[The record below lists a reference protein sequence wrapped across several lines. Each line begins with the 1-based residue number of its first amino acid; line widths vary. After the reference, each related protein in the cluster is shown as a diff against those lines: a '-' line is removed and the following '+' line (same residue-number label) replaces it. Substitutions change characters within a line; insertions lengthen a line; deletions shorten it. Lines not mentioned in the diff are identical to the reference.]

1 MLETWNISV
10 LINDTAAEIA
20 PFPSAVKNDILPA
33 LSLGCQV
40 VKGCPSMADVTED
53 VSCITS
59 LKELL
64 DIL

>member
-1 MLETWNISV
+1 MIGDS
-10 LINDTAAEIA
+10 
-20 PFPSAVKNDILPA
+20 VKNDILPA